1 MLNKI
6 HGEWQISLVKDVLVS
21 SMAGVFN
28 EQGTRAYFKEAM
40 STAVV
45 DKPWAALSN
54 SENWDMSCA
63 ACLEIF
69 AEMRRYA
76 FDHQC
81 QCLAVII
88 PSFLRKT
95 IHQRQTGNFSEDKVA
110 YFTNLQ
116 EATAW
121 LRAKGFDFYPHD
133 YPHTEFIENTRVY
146 LGLSDDLD

>member
-1 MLNKI
+1 MHQKI
-6 HGEWQISLVKDVLVS
+6 HGEWQISLVKDVLVTT
-21 SMAGVFN
+21 MAGVFN
-28 EQGTRAYFKEAM
+28 EPGTRAYFKEAIA
-40 STAVV
+40 TAMI

-95 IHQRQTGNFSEDKVA
+95 IHQRQTGNFSEDQVA
-110 YFTNLQ
+110 YFDNL
-116 EATAW
+116 EDATAW
-121 LRAKGFDFYPHD
+121 LRLKGFDFFPEDFPHYD
-133 YPHTEFIENTRVY
+133 FIQRTRAY
-146 LGLSDDLD
+146 LGFEEE